1 MAEVPK
7 ETEQKIAQLQ
17 LMEQNLQSFLMQ
29 RQQFQSQ
36 LVEVE
41 SALKE
46 LDKSKESYKIVG
58 NIMVSTSKEE
68 LKKDLEEKKY
78 ILGFMRRKGR
88 KDHKPTPKMM
98 AVPLDAIRAI
108 HNAFRKDVNGIMD
121 STSGR

>member
-36 LVEVE
+36 LIEVE

-46 LDKSKESYKIVG
+46 IESTKEAYKIVG
-58 NIMVSTSKEE
+58 NIMVNASKED
-68 LKKDLEEKKY
+68 LKKDLEEKKG
-78 ILGFMRRKGR
+78 ILELRIKSLE
-88 KDHKPTPKMM
+88 KQEKQIKEKASKTQAEVLEK
-98 AVPLDAIRAI
+98 I
-108 HNAFRKDVNGIMD
+108 KEK
-121 STSGR
+121 